1 VLIDAGLVNSNTR
14 IMEEAAKRF
23 GRGNKP
29 EAILLTH
36 GHFDH
41 VGALHQLAVDWNVP
55 VFAHPLE
62 LPYLTGRSDYPPP
75 DPSVGGGAMAWL
87 SWMYPNQGIDL
98 NDRVQTLYAGGEVP
112 SLPDWRW
119 IHTPGHAPGHV
130 SFFRESDRTLIAGDA
145 FVNTRQE
152 SFLAVMNQTPGVHG
166 PPTYFTP
173 NWRLAKQSVRDLAT
187 LKPEVAATG
196 HGPVLRGALMRSQ
209 LEDLAEYFEE
219 MAVPRQGRYVAQP
232 AQVDEQGIVTYLPP
246 APPHLAPKIALGV
259 GLVMLVGAFV
269 FSRARG
275 RRERKS
281 AGLRKSSR

>member
-1 VLIDAGLVNSNTR
+1 
-14 IMEEAAKRF
+14 MKEAEKLF

-55 VFAHPLE
+55 VYAHLLE

-87 SWMYPNQGIDL
+87 SWVYPNQSIDL
-98 NDRVQTLYAGGEVP
+98 NDRVQPLYAGGEVP

-130 SFFRESDRTLIAGDA
+130 SFFRESDRTLLAGDA
-145 FVNTRQE
+145 FVNTKQE
-152 SFLAVMNQTPGVHG
+152 SFLAVVNQTPEVHG
-166 PPTYFTP
+166 PPRYFTP
-173 NWRLAKQSVRDLAT
+173 NWRLARQSVRDLAD
-187 LKPEVAATG
+187 LKPETAATG
-196 HGPVLRGALMRSQ
+196 HGPVLRGASMRSQ

-219 MAVPRQGRYVAQP
+219 VAIPKKGRYVDQP

-246 APPHLAPKIALGV
+246 AAPNPGPKVALGLGV
-259 GLVMLVGAFV
+259 GILVGAFILSYV
-269 FSRARG
+269 RG
-275 RRERKS
+275 RRKKKLAVQREFYR
-281 AGLRKSSR
+281 